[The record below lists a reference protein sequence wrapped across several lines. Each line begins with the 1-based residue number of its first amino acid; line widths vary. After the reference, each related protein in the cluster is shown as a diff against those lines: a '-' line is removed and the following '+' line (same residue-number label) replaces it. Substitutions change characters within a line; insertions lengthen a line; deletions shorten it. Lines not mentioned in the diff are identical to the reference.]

1 MTVWKWQWIW
11 PSRMTIK
18 HVHNNF
24 HQTWSFFWELQLI
37 FLSRS
42 RFSIPNFSQVS
53 LLPVALRL
61 LGKGHP
67 RTGGRQQLGLT
78 VSTKHGDILWRW
90 QHDKMEGGV
99 WIWNQL
105 FFDMLF
111 GFVWKWVYPN
121 SWQFMAE
128 KWWSISACKI
138 TKRELED
145 IVFLLKKHNLRVARW
160 FFSGLVPPKFWRVTS
175 RSWYSWQ
182 CSRGKTGFFYTG
194 YEH

>member
-1 MTVWKWQWIW
+1 MTSWKWQWIW

-78 VSTKHGDILWRW
+78 VSTKHGDILWGW
-90 QHDKMEGGV
+90 QHDKMGGDV

-111 GFVWKWVYPN
+111 GFVWKWVLYTP
-121 SWQFMAE
+121 
-128 KWWSISACKI
+128 
-138 TKRELED
+138 
-145 IVFLLKKHNLRVARW
+145 VAIERQRT
-160 FFSGLVPPKFWRVTS
+160 WRLT
-175 RSWYSWQ
+175 
-182 CSRGKTGFFYTG
+182 TGFRVPIQFRQTDWKFVPVCVFVKIFRLCPVVRKV
-194 YEH
+194 